1 MDGPTATERHLG
13 LQVLADAFGGCPRH
27 LEQLTRD
34 THGYDPLVY
43 QERLREL
50 LFAGAALRGQ
60 SEVRIAAMDSVALRD
75 DGERAWYAAV
85 QQADA
90 DARAEVER
98 LAAFDLLTGDGG
110 PALNRCRKCGSTDV
124 EWHQRQTRSA
134 DEGITTFCACL
145 SCGKRWRM

>member
-1 MDGPTATERHLG
+1 MDGATANVRHMA
-13 LQVLADAFGGCPRH
+13 LQLLADLIGGCPRH
-27 LEQLTRD
+27 LEQHTHE
-34 THGYDPLVY
+34 THGYDPLVH

-50 LFAGAALRGQ
+50 LFAGNALRGR
-60 SEVRIAAMDSVALRD
+60 SEVDIASMDTVALRG
-75 DGERAWYAAV
+75 DGEQAWYGAV

-98 LAAFDLLTGDGG
+98 LAEFDLLNGDGG

-134 DEGITTFCACL
+134 DEGITTFCMCRG
-145 SCGKRWRM
+145 CGKRWKM